1 MNLTET
7 TTIKGSSN
15 MKASE
20 TFPKEYE
27 DNPLRRAERRVY
39 EELLACD
46 LPGLFI
52 YEWKWDKHS
61 AELDFVIWIEEVG
74 LFSLQ
79 VKGGRYRYQKQNG
92 EDPWQLRKD
101 GTWERVPSPIRQTWS
116 GTEGLLKALPKRN
129 GYRTFVLP
137 ALLFPDMDDL
147 GSDIETEANRQKVY
161 VLADERGLANKLAAI
176 AHERGVHVP
185 PDADAIDADVRAITG
200 GEVSYLPGREDGDAA
215 DHSQQQDKPST
226 LQSDRVDIRH
236 VEHYHHVDQSL
247 HLHLHGPLSPDCIAA
262 ITRTLRRSTAFHCG
276 E

>member
-1 MNLTET
+1 
-7 TTIKGSSN
+7 

-39 EELLACD
+39 EELLACG

-52 YEWKWDKHS
+52 YEWKRDKHT
-61 AELDFVIWIEEVG
+61 AELDFVIWIEGVG
-74 LFSLQ
+74 LFALQ
-79 VKGGRYRYQKQNG
+79 VKGGRYRFQKQNG
-92 EDPWQLRKD
+92 DNLWQLMID

-137 ALLFPDMDDL
+137 VLLFPDMDDL
-147 GSDIETEANRQKVY
+147 GVDIEAEANRQKVY
-161 VLADERGLANKLAAI
+161 VLADEPGLADKLAAI
-176 AHERGVHVP
+176 AHERKVHVP
-185 PDADAIDADVRAITG
+185 PDADAIDTDARALTG
-200 GEVSYLPGREDGDAA
+200 GDVSYLPGHEDEDAA
-215 DHSQQQDKPST
+215 DPSRKRDKPST
-226 LQSDRVDIRH
+226 LESDRGDIRH

-247 HLHLHGPLSPDCIAA
+247 HLHGPLSQEAIAA
-262 ITRTLRRSTAFHCG
+262 ITRVLRRSTAFHSD

>member
-1 MNLTET
+1 
-7 TTIKGSSN
+7 

-27 DNPLRRAERRVY
+27 DNPLRRAVRRVY
-39 EELLACD
+39 EDLLDCG

-52 YEWKWDKHS
+52 YEWKWDKHT
-61 AELDFVIWIEEVG
+61 AEVDFVIWIEGVG
-74 LFSLQ
+74 LFALQ

-92 EDPWQLRKD
+92 EDPRQLRK
-101 GTWERVPSPIRQTWS
+101 GETWERVPSPIRQTWS

-137 ALLFPDMDDL
+137 VLLFPDMDDL
-147 GSDIETEANRQKVY
+147 GFDIEADANRQKVY
-161 VLADERGLANKLAAI
+161 VLANERGLGDKLAAI

-185 PDADAIDADVRAITG
+185 PDADAIDIDVRGITG

-215 DHSQQQDKPST
+215 DPSRKQDPPAT

-247 HLHLHGPLSPDCIAA
+247 HLHLHSPLSQEAIAA
-262 ITRTLRRSTAFHCG
+262 ITRALGRSTAFHCG